1 MLHLHIC
8 VNWFTDPKSSL
19 LPRLLEKRT
28 TASIKS
34 SATDRADTNE
44 RVAMVAGEAVDE
56 VTAAGVATAVRVAG
70 AVEAEVDRA
79 VAEDE
84 MKNRPR
90 GRHVPTP

>member
-1 MLHLHIC
+1 MSH
-8 VNWFTDPKSSL
+8 FTNSRSSL
-19 LPRLLEKRT
+19 PPYLPKRT
-28 TASIKS
+28 TAFIKS

-44 RVAMVAGEAVDE
+44 RVAMVAGEAVDG
-56 VTAAGVATAVRVAG
+56 VTAAGVATAARVAAG

-84 MKNRPR
+84 TKSPR